1 MKCLKTPPRKV
12 EFIGVSDHYCRS
24 LKNLNQKHPWL
35 TRLKNMDMTLNLKIC
50 ERSNRNNHCRFYF
63 VCAGQ
68 RIFYIKVSEL
78 HHPSLVLV
86 N

>member
-35 TRLKNMDMTLNLKIC
+35 TRLKKYGYDNEFKNL
-50 ERSNRNNHCRFYF
+50 
-63 VCAGQ
+63 
-68 RIFYIKVSEL
+68 
-78 HHPSLVLV
+78 
-86 N
+86 